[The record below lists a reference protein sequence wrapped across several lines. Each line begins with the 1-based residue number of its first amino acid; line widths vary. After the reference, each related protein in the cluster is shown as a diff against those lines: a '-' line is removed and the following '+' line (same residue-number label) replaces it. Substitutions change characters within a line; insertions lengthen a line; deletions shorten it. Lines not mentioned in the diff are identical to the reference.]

1 MTSLTVDGK
10 TDLTWYAMG
19 RQAHFIEV
27 EVDTET
33 GMVDVTNI
41 VLVNDVGHLFNPRGA
56 EAQQYG
62 GAIMGLG
69 RSATEEHVWDPRTGV
84 ALNFD
89 LINYHIGTMNDYP
102 PSTCLINESHLG
114 YSAFGSMGV
123 GENTGASL
131 SGITAGAIYNATG
144 KWVMDYPTTPD
155 RVLKALGKI

>member
-1 MTSLTVDGK
+1 
-10 TDLTWYAMG
+10 
-19 RQAHFIEV
+19 
-27 EVDTET
+27 
-33 GMVDVTNI
+33 
-41 VLVNDVGHLFNPRGA
+41 
-56 EAQQYG
+56 
-62 GAIMGLG
+62 MGLG
-69 RSATEEHVWDPRTGV
+69 RSATEEHVWCPRTGV

-123 GENTGASL
+123 GENTGAAM
-131 SGITAGAIYNATG
+131 SGITASAIYNATG